1 MSFEKYFIFL
11 QLELYKVEFWV
22 INYPFPSFAFL
33 DPLNNKLL
41 FINVFIPTY
50 AFPIFIK
57 FICSEIFLF
66 TLYFIENIL
75 YISIIKNFTITYK
88 FIYKIIIY
96 FLSYFLIWFVNPI
109 NE

>member
-22 INYPFPSFAFL
+22 INYPFPSFTFL
-33 DPLNNKLL
+33 DPHNNKLL